1 MQYQY
6 VEVES
11 LCCLE
16 LELIHCHKATVK
28 LTFLRLLYRMSIKHS
43 KKKKKS
49 SSLQLYE
56 IHKKLASK
64 SVQEK
69 IQLS

>member
-11 LCCLE
+11 LCLE
-16 LELIHCHKATVK
+16 LELMHCHKATVK

-43 KKKKKS
+43 KKKKK
-49 SSLQLYE
+49 
-56 IHKKLASK
+56 KKKVFFSTTL
-64 SVQEK
+64 
-69 IQLS
+69 